1 MGNTG
6 QQDTFAHS
14 DTKNRFSTDDV
25 KETILVIDDELGP
38 RESLRMLFKDDYHVI
53 TVENGDEGIAALKEN
68 NPDVVILDLKMP
80 GKNGIET
87 FEDIRDIDE
96 KVPVIILT
104 GYGDMDA
111 AKKAIHLG
119 ALEFINKPFDIKEMR
134 SIVREACEKISI
146 EKRSERLIYQLNT
159 LNNSLKERMEQ
170 LENMATIGQFSAEVI
185 HEINN
190 MLTVI
195 YGYAQILMSEIDK
208 GSLQNGNKKY
218 ISIIENEIKRCRNIT
233 KSVIELAR
241 TKMDKKDVNI
251 NSIIDKIVELF
262 ENSNIAKEVRFITEY
277 DRSLPD
283 IKADPNQIHQAII
296 NVVLNSIQAIDS
308 DGQIVI
314 KTSINGTSLSVSI
327 KDNGRGMT
335 EETISRITEPYF
347 TNNKKDGTGL
357 GLSITNRVVKNHN
370 GRIEIRSELS
380 KGTEFIIYLPLT
392 EV

>member
-1 MGNTG
+1 
-6 QQDTFAHS
+6 
-14 DTKNRFSTDDV
+14 
-25 KETILVIDDELGP
+25 
-38 RESLRMLFKDDYHVI
+38 
-53 TVENGDEGIAALKEN
+53 
-68 NPDVVILDLKMP
+68 
-80 GKNGIET
+80 
-87 FEDIRDIDE
+87 
-96 KVPVIILT
+96 
-104 GYGDMDA
+104 
-111 AKKAIHLG
+111 
-119 ALEFINKPFDIKEMR
+119 
-134 SIVREACEKISI
+134 
-146 EKRSERLIYQLNT
+146 
-159 LNNSLKERMEQ
+159 
-170 LENMATIGQFSAEVI
+170 
-185 HEINN
+185 